1 MQRLARIELG
11 ESTASNPMTR
21 ARVTGTETRAGMS
34 IAETFAR
41 MRLIGE
47 SYFDFARPLF
57 DPRGLRH
64 VCPVRESSSGAPCGT
79 VLI

>member
-1 MQRLARIELG
+1 
-11 ESTASNPMTR
+11 MTP
-21 ARVTGTETRAGMS
+21 ACVLVAETRAGMS

-57 DPRGLRH
+57 
-64 VCPVRESSSGAPCGT
+64 
-79 VLI
+79 